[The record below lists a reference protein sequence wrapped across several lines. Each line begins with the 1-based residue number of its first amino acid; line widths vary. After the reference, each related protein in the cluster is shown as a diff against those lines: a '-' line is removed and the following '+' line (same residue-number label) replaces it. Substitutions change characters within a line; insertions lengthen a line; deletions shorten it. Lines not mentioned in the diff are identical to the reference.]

1 MEINIAPARNNDM
14 SQDREHVKIGVFLF
28 REKFFRNMS
37 EYVLTYADICYIIKT
52 VKGDT

>member
-1 MEINIAPARNNDM
+1 MICHGIGNTSKRTC
-14 SQDREHVKIGVFLF
+14 SFFVKI
-28 REKFFRNMS
+28 FRNMS